1 MPKFSIKY
9 NIYERFLRLT
19 LIYII
24 SFNTKNRRAQPLV
37 KSNFEDLDKNFR
49 PAYSTLQVLKKDY
62 HLSELCQA
70 CSIEDFEEWSEAK
83 QLRFRIMLLE
93 KLLEHPIQPRRF
105 IIVLCFNIANL
116 G

>member
-1 MPKFSIKY
+1 M
-9 NIYERFLRLT
+9 
-19 LIYII
+19 
-24 SFNTKNRRAQPLV
+24 

-70 CSIEDFEEWSEAK
+70 CGIKDFEEWSQAK

-93 KLLEHPIQPRRF
+93 ELLQHPATEIYNSSMLQYGEPVF
-105 IIVLCFNIANL
+105 VV
-116 G
+116 